1 MRGKKSP
8 MIMGL
13 IGAML
18 LSTNAFAAVPSD
30 FSDFPTDWSAPAMT
44 HAVQN
49 GLLNGSDGKILP
61 KGLLTRAQMATMVN
75 RAFASSA
82 KASLTSFTDM
92 VPGAWHYNEM
102 AKAVQMGVFQG
113 ADGKLSPDD
122 PITREQAFAVLARAF
137 GLADGRA
144 AALNKFSDGAQI
156 SSWAKGAVAALV
168 EQGYVTGAD
177 GALNPQ
183 SNITRAEFAQVM
195 DALVAAYGDQGLK
208 DQTVDGNLI
217 LRANGTLENVT
228 VKGDLILADG
238 VSAAS
243 LKNVTVTGRLVV
255 RGGTDG
261 VKLIKS
267 TAKGGIRLANPNG
280 TPKVT
285 VDGKAYIPTG
295 LPGSSNSGGG
305 SPSGGSSGGS
315 SSSSGGGSSSGGNSS
330 TTQGT
335 IVKADK
341 TKVIATDA
349 GTWLPLVFE
358 TGYNKG
364 NTTVT
369 VDGKDVTTYVTN
381 VTTEGTIAKLP
392 LVGQPGTVTLTSGGK
407 TQTITIGTAPTSGS
421 AVYTGAD
428 YLPDY
433 YLGHTSLALW
443 DYYLTNYDDEGNARV
458 LPKQTTFSTT
468 PAKNEHPS
476 YSPVTKLNENN
487 TSGNVVI
494 MFNYKNSAAKD
505 GDEEWFDNIAD
516 TGALELVQYDQYK
529 TVLNNHLTYTKDTTD
544 HNGKVGTLT
553 IPFNQD
559 NFRNNGRYYVRVAST
574 TADGKKSYALVPI
587 HVVNHDAPEFAV
599 KETPESGRNLH
610 FSVKNMVYG
619 IVDPIEEVTL
629 TKPDKTTVTL
639 NKIDDY
645 FLFSQDLFVLY
656 NDTSAENGTNHLDQK
671 GTYVLTI
678 KANGF
683 QDATCKFYV
692 ADGKEVETP
701 VTKAM
706 RSYGIDVLSGSST
719 SIGGSD
725 SSSSGGG
732 YAVSADLLFDSDLLA
747 NALVLEKVGAETSA
761 ASTVLDYWKT
771 SVIADSVF
779 NTGDT
784 KYYTFSNYISAV
796 NTAQAEGTMWIPFT
810 SYHTDAQATASQ
822 PRATKAVLEDGLLG
836 DLQDSS
842 SSGKLDYV
850 KATVSSNQ
858 ENSDVMLT
866 FTGEKAEDYLNK
878 ITSQGLIYLNGDWRE
893 LDANYYTIKNNTIT
907 FQARCFKVG
916 SNTIQLKAAGY
927 KVQDVE
933 VNYAKVNETDLSL
946 TATVDEET
954 AGKVH
959 IVVNNS
965 NGDFLKNLKS
975 ITLTKGDEVDVVLA
989 KGVEGSNAV
998 YYVVAKDYKSVDL
1011 YNVTTPGQ
1019 YTVNIKA
1026 NYYEEA
1032 GLSAEFTVAGTVEL
1046 KPVPN
1051 AKPTGSISDNV
1062 YTLDFGN
1069 LGYNSWKSD
1078 ISVEVNGSSYK
1089 LNDFVYKLSMI
1100 NPDEFAWYDPSYNSS
1115 ILNLGK
1121 SAFKNSGKN
1130 TVVISASGY
1139 ETLTLIVNGSDGS
1152 VVVNGGTT
1160 DPVTPPETETKDAP
1174 TAAGVEKLDTDTYRV
1189 TFEGMDGTALKAYL
1203 GNISSVKVGDNR
1215 YSKASFWWNVNL
1227 SYKPDVVDSSSSISD
1242 YDCLKL
1248 TTDGF
1253 STEGNTVVTIKV
1265 DGYADLIFTVSKEG
1279 KLVTD
1284 SNPGENPG
1292 GGNTGENPGGG
1303 EIAAPTVA
1311 PTIEYTQAT
1320 SGNYNS
1326 YYKLTFQGDDSAWIN
1341 TITAVS
1347 VDGTSYTKKDSAGEL
1362 SFSQNYYLDAENSIV
1377 GITLSSG
1384 TREVVFSVNEK
1395 TSLTLEISAPF
1406 LGTPSVT
1413 IKSTETP
1420 GSGENGG
1427 STGGNETPNPGAGE
1441 NAVPT
1446 EVSIEKLTDTK
1457 SYRDYY
1463 ALTFGSAYK
1472 EWVSSI
1478 TAIKVGETA
1487 YTKVD
1492 STDELN
1498 VQTYYL
1504 GDDGTMGIYLTGG
1517 FSDTTYQLTCITEE
1531 NTTITI
1537 VVVIPSLFSDTTLS
1551 ATIQ

>member
-92 VPGAWHYNEM
+92 VPGVWHYDEM
-102 AKAVQMGVFQG
+102 AKSVRMGAFQG
-113 ADGKLSPDD
+113 ADGKLSPND

-137 GLADGRA
+137 GLADGKA
-144 AALNKFSDGAQI
+144 SSLDKFSDGAQV
-156 SSWAKGAVAALV
+156 SSWARGAVAALV

-183 SNITRAEFAQVM
+183 SYITRAEFAQVM
-195 DALVAAYGDQGLK
+195 DALVAAYADQDLK
-208 DQTVDGNLI
+208 DQTVEGNLI
-217 LRANGTLENVT
+217 LRTNSTLENVT

-261 VKLIKS
+261 VKLTKS
-267 TAKGGIRLANPNG
+267 TAKGGIQLANPNG

-285 VDGKAYIPTG
+285 VDGKAYAPNGTTNG
-295 LPGSSNSGGG
+295 GASNSGGG
-305 SPSGGSSGGS
+305 SSSGGSSGGG

-330 TTQGT
+330 TQGT
-335 IVKADK
+335 IVKAGK
-341 TKVIATDA
+341 TEVIATDA

-358 TGYNKG
+358 TGYTKD

-369 VDGKDVTTYVTN
+369 VDGQDVTAYVTN

-392 LVGQPGTVTLTSGGK
+392 LVAQPGTVTLTSNGK

-476 YSPVTKLNENN
+476 YSPVTVLDEGN

-494 MFNYKNSAAKD
+494 MFNYENSAAKD
-505 GDEEWFDNIAD
+505 GDKAWFDKIASE
-516 TGALELVQYDQYK
+516 GALELVQYDQYK
-529 TVLNNHLTYTKDTTD
+529 TVLNDHLTYTKGTTD

-553 IPFNQD
+553 IPFNQS
-559 NFRNNGRYYVRVAST
+559 NFTNNGRYYVRVAST
-574 TADGKKSYALVPI
+574 TTDGKKSYALVPI

-619 IVDPIEEVTL
+619 ITDPIEEVTL

-656 NDTSAENGTNHLDQK
+656 NDTTAENGTNHLDQK

-719 SIGGSD
+719 SIGGGD
-725 SSSSGGG
+725 SSSSGSG

-761 ASTVLDYWKT
+761 ASTVLDYWKIN
-771 SVIADSVF
+771 SVHDAVF

-784 KYYTFSNYISAV
+784 KYYPIGAYISAV
-796 NTAQAEGTMWIPFT
+796 NTAQTEGTKWLPFA
-810 SYHTDAQATASQ
+810 SYRGTAEATANQ
-822 PRATKAVLEDGLLG
+822 PHATKAVLEDGLLG

-842 SSGKLDYV
+842 TSGKLDFV
-850 KATVSSNQ
+850 EAVVSNNQ
-858 ENSDVMLT
+858 QGKDVVLT
-866 FTGEKAEDYLNK
+866 FSGNDATDYLTK
-878 ITSQGLIYLNGDWRE
+878 IKEDGLVYLNGDWRE
-893 LDANYYTIKNNTIT
+893 LGTDKYNVDLTDKTIT
-907 FQARCFKVG
+907 FNANCFTIGK
-916 SNTIQLKAAGY
+916 NTIRLKAAGY

-933 VNYAKVNETDLSL
+933 VNYTKVNETDLSL
-946 TATVDEET
+946 KATVDTET

-959 IVVNNS
+959 IVINGS
-965 NGDFLKNLKS
+965 NGDFLKNLNA
-975 ITLTKGDEVDVVLA
+975 ITLGDRNVWP
-989 KGVEGSNAV
+989 KGVSSANDV
-998 YYVVAKDYKSVDL
+998 YYVVAEDYKSVDL
-1011 YNVTTPGQ
+1011 YNVTAPGQ

-1026 NYYEEA
+1026 DYYNEA
-1032 GLSAEFTVAGTVEL
+1032 GLSAEFTVTGEVEL
-1046 KPVPN
+1046 TPVPDMTIVTSKTDGVYRVEFHEKTN
-1051 AKPTGSISDNV
+1051 AATASEIG
-1062 YTLDFGN
+1062 
-1069 LGYNSWKSD
+1069 SWKLAVKK
-1078 ISVEVNGSSYK
+1078 ITVNGVEYSECG
-1089 LNDFVYKLSMI
+1089 F
-1100 NPDEFAWYDPSYNSS
+1100 PSAPKASTAEYSWTYS
-1115 ILNLGK
+1115 QGSEKVLLLGG
-1121 SAFKNSGKN
+1121 SAFK
-1130 TVVISASGY
+1130 
-1139 ETLTLIVNGSDGS
+1139 D
-1152 VVVNGGTT
+1152 
-1160 DPVTPPETETKDAP
+1160 
-1174 TAAGVEKLDTDTYRV
+1174 
-1189 TFEGMDGTALKAYL
+1189 
-1203 GNISSVKVGDNR
+1203 GDNKIIIQATG
-1215 YSKASFWWNVNL
+1215 YQDL
-1227 SYKPDVVDSSSSISD
+1227 QYTIGDSS
-1242 YDCLKL
+1242 
-1248 TTDGF
+1248 
-1253 STEGNTVVTIKV
+1253 
-1265 DGYADLIFTVSKEG
+1265 
-1279 KLVTD
+1279 
-1284 SNPGENPG
+1284 ENPG
-1292 GGNTGENPGGG
+1292 DEDSTKLNP
-1303 EIAAPTVA
+1303 PTVA
-1311 PTIEYTQAT
+1311 GITFEKAQWAFDDDVYVMSFTNTGSVKIGDYLGEVGKKTGKITINGTECSFYSGYTFGSDDGGT
-1320 SGNYNS
+1320 SGNS
-1326 YYKLTFQGDDSAWIN
+1326 
-1341 TITAVS
+1341 
-1347 VDGTSYTKKDSAGEL
+1347 
-1362 SFSQNYYLDAENSIV
+1362 
-1377 GITLSSG
+1377 
-1384 TREVVFSVNEK
+1384 
-1395 TSLTLEISAPF
+1395 
-1406 LGTPSVT
+1406 T
-1413 IKSTETP
+1413 IKFK
-1420 GSGENGG
+1420 SGQ
-1427 STGGNETPNPGAGE
+1427 
-1441 NAVPT
+1441 
-1446 EVSIEKLTDTK
+1446 
-1457 SYRDYY
+1457 
-1463 ALTFGSAYK
+1463 F
-1472 EWVSSI
+1472 SSDG
-1478 TAIKVGETA
+1478 K
-1487 YTKVD
+1487 YTIVI
-1492 STDELN
+1492 STDSYKDLRVVAMKN
-1498 VQTYYL
+1498 SNTFVIN
-1504 GDDGTMGIYLTGG
+1504 D
-1517 FSDTTYQLTCITEE
+1517 SEE
-1531 NTTITI
+1531 
-1537 VVVIPSLFSDTTLS
+1537 
-1551 ATIQ
+1551 

>member
-92 VPGAWHYNEM
+92 VPGVWHYDEM
-102 AKAVQMGVFQG
+102 AKSVQMGAFQG
-113 ADGKLSPDD
+113 ADGKLSPND

-137 GLADGRA
+137 GLADGKA
-144 AALNKFSDGAQI
+144 SSLDKFSDGAQV
-156 SSWAKGAVAALV
+156 SSWARGAVAALV
-168 EQGYVTGAD
+168 EQGYVSGAD

-183 SNITRAEFAQVM
+183 SYITRAEFAQVM
-195 DALVAAYGDQGLK
+195 DALVAAYGDQDLK
-208 DQTVDGNLI
+208 DQTVEGNLI
-217 LRANGTLENVT
+217 LRTNSTLENVT

-261 VKLIKS
+261 VKLTKS
-267 TAKGGIRLANPNG
+267 TAKGGIQLANPNG

-285 VDGKAYIPTG
+285 VDGKAYNPNGTTNG
-295 LPGSSNSGGG
+295 GASNSGGG
-305 SPSGGSSGGS
+305 SSSGGSSGGG

-358 TGYNKG
+358 TGYTKD

-369 VDGKDVTTYVTN
+369 ADGQNVTAYVTN

-392 LVGQPGTVTLTSGGK
+392 LVAQPGTVTLTSNGK

-476 YSPVTKLNENN
+476 YSPVTKLNEDN

-505 GDEEWFDNIAD
+505 GDEAWFDNIAEK
-516 TGALELVQYDQYK
+516 GALELVQYDQYK
-529 TVLNNHLTYTKDTTD
+529 TILNDHLTYTKGTTD
-544 HNGKVGTLT
+544 HNGTVGTLI

-574 TADGKKSYALVPI
+574 TTDGKKSYALVPI

-619 IVDPIEEVTL
+619 ITDPIEEVTL

-656 NDTSAENGTNHLDQK
+656 NDTTAENGTNHLNQK

-761 ASTVLDYWKT
+761 ASTVLDYWKIN
-771 SVIADSVF
+771 SVHDAVF

-784 KYYTFSNYISAV
+784 KYYPIGAYISAV
-796 NTAQAEGTMWIPFT
+796 NTAQTEGTKWLPFA
-810 SYHTDAQATASQ
+810 SYRGTAEATANQ
-822 PRATKAVLEDGLLG
+822 PHATKAVLEDGLLG

-842 SSGKLDYV
+842 TSGKLDFV
-850 KATVSSNQ
+850 EAVVSNNQ
-858 ENSDVMLT
+858 QGKDVVLT
-866 FTGEKAEDYLNK
+866 FSSDDATDYLSK
-878 ITSQGLIYLNGDWRE
+878 INEDGLVYLNGDWRE
-893 LDANYYTIKNNTIT
+893 LGTDKYNVNLTDKTIT
-907 FQARCFKVG
+907 FDANCFTIGK
-916 SNTIQLKAAGY
+916 NTIRLKSAGY
-927 KVQDVE
+927 KVQDVTFE
-933 VNYAKVNETDLSL
+933 YSKVNETVTGL
-946 TATVDEET
+946 TVTQKNDV
-954 AGKVH
+954 VH
-959 IVVNNS
+959 ISVNGS
-965 NGDFLKNLKS
+965 DGDFLKNLKS
-975 ITLTKGDEVDVVLA
+975 ITLTKDGKDDPVLA
-989 KGVEGSNAV
+989 KGVEGSDAV
-998 YYVVAKDYKSVDL
+998 YYVLAVDYKSVDL
-1011 YNVTTPGQ
+1011 YNVTAPGQ

-1026 NYYEEA
+1026 DYYNEA
-1032 GLSAEFTVAGTVEL
+1032 GLSAEFTVAGTVAL

-1089 LNDFVYKLSMI
+1089 LNDFVYQLSMI
-1100 NPDEFAWYDPSYNSS
+1100 KSDEFAWYDPSYNSS

-1121 SAFKNSGKN
+1121 SAFKNSGEN

-1139 ETLTLIVNGSDGS
+1139 ETLTLKIDGS
-1152 VVVNGGTT
+1152 TGSVITDGSTT
-1160 DPVTPPETETKDAP
+1160 DPVVPPETETKDAP
-1174 TAAGVEKLDTDTYRV
+1174 TATAIESKGGTNMFDTAYYSV
-1189 TFEGMDGTALKAYL
+1189 TLQAVEGMTLDEYFDLASQYTVTVNGKSYTRNVT
-1203 GNISSVKVGDNR
+1203 GISMNSSYQFTVFKKVLD
-1215 YSKASFWWNVNL
+1215 
-1227 SYKPDVVDSSSSISD
+1227 
-1242 YDCLKL
+1242 L
-1248 TTDGF
+1248 TKDGF
-1253 STEGNTVVTIKV
+1253 STSGNTTVTVAVPGYETLTFVVDK
-1265 DGYADLIFTVSKEG
+1265 DGN
-1279 KLVTD
+1279 LVTGSGGSGGTTD
-1284 SNPGENPG
+1284 PG
-1292 GGNTGENPGGG
+1292 TGDVVVPTQVS
-1303 EIAAPTVA
+1303 IAKAKN
-1311 PTIEYTQAT
+1311 
-1320 SGNYNS
+1320 SSYND
-1326 YYKLTFQGDDSAWIN
+1326 YYKLSFDVGEWLENVTAIDVATDSAH
-1341 TITAVS
+1341 TTY
-1347 VDGTSYTKKDSAGEL
+1347 G
-1362 SFSQNYYLDAENSIV
+1362 
-1377 GITLSSG
+1377 
-1384 TREVVFSVNEK
+1384 
-1395 TSLTLEISAPF
+1395 
-1406 LGTPSVT
+1406 
-1413 IKSTETP
+1413 
-1420 GSGENGG
+1420 
-1427 STGGNETPNPGAGE
+1427 
-1441 NAVPT
+1441 
-1446 EVSIEKLTDTK
+1446 
-1457 SYRDYY
+1457 
-1463 ALTFGSAYK
+1463 
-1472 EWVSSI
+1472 
-1478 TAIKVGETA
+1478 
-1487 YTKVD
+1487 KVD
-1492 STDELN
+1492 SPDKLSTKTWCKTVEDKSIAIIFPSELWATTYTITCMTDESNEL
-1498 VQTYYL
+1498 L
-1504 GDDGTMGIYLTGG
+1504 KLTVTIPG
-1517 FSDTTYQLTCITEE
+1517 FSGDPSAEIT
-1531 NTTITI
+1531 N
-1537 VVVIPSLFSDTTLS
+1537 
-1551 ATIQ
+1551 

>member
-1 MRGKKSP
+1 MRGKKNP

-92 VPGAWHYNEM
+92 VPGVWHYDEM
-102 AKAVQMGVFQG
+102 AKSVQMGAFQG
-113 ADGKLSPDD
+113 ADGKLNPND

-137 GLADGRA
+137 GLADGKA
-144 AALNKFSDGAQI
+144 SSLEKFSDGAQV
-156 SSWAKGAVAALV
+156 SSWARGAVAALV

-183 SNITRAEFAQVM
+183 SYITRAEFAQVM
-195 DALVAAYGDQGLK
+195 DALVAAYADQDLK
-208 DQTVDGNLI
+208 DQTVKGNLI
-217 LRANGTLENVT
+217 LRTNSTLENVT

-261 VKLIKS
+261 VKLTKS
-267 TAKGGIRLANPNG
+267 TAKGGIQLANPNG
-280 TPKVT
+280 TPKLT
-285 VDGKAYIPTG
+285 IDGKAYDPNVTTNG
-295 LPGSSNSGGG
+295 GNTSGGSG
-305 SPSGGSSGGS
+305 GGSSGGN
-315 SSSSGGGSSSGGNSS
+315 SSSGGSS

-335 IVKADK
+335 IVKANK
-341 TKVIATDA
+341 TEVIATDA

-358 TGYNKG
+358 NGYTKD

-369 VDGKDVTTYVTN
+369 VDGKNVTAYVTN

-392 LVGQPGTVTLTSGGK
+392 LVAEPGTVTLTSGGK

-476 YSPVTKLNENN
+476 YSPVTKLNEDN

-505 GDEEWFDNIAD
+505 GDEEWFNNIAD

-529 TVLNNHLTYTKDTTD
+529 KVLNNHLTYTKGTTD
-544 HNGKVGTLT
+544 HNGTVGTLT
-553 IPFNQD
+553 IPFNQS
-559 NFRNNGRYYVRVAST
+559 NFTNNGRYYVRVAST
-574 TADGKKSYALVPI
+574 TTDGKKSYALVPI
-587 HVVNHDAPEFAV
+587 HVVNHDAPVFAV

-619 IVDPIEEVTL
+619 ITDPIEEVTL
-629 TKPDKTTVTL
+629 TKPDKKTVTL

-656 NDTSAENGTNHLDQK
+656 NDTTAENGTNHLDQK

-706 RSYGIDVLSGSST
+706 RSYGIDVISGAST
-719 SIGGSD
+719 NIGGSD

-747 NALVLEKVGAETSA
+747 NALVLEKVGEETSA

-784 KYYTFSNYISAV
+784 KYYTFRNYISAV

-810 SYHTDAQATASQ
+810 SYRADAQATASQ

-842 SSGKLDYV
+842 TSGKLDFV
-850 KATVSSNQ
+850 EAVVSNNQ
-858 ENSDVMLT
+858 QGKNVVLT
-866 FTGEKAEDYLNK
+866 FSGNDATAYLTKIKED
-878 ITSQGLIYLNGDWRE
+878 GLVYLNGDWRE
-893 LDANYYTIKNNTIT
+893 LGTDKYNVDLTDKTIT
-907 FQARCFKVG
+907 FDANCFTMGK
-916 SNTIQLKAAGY
+916 NTIRLKSAGY

-933 VNYAKVNETDLSL
+933 VNYTKVNETDLSL
-946 TATVDEET
+946 KATVDTET

-959 IVVNNS
+959 IVINGS
-965 NGDFLKNLKS
+965 NGDFLKNLNA
-975 ITLTKGDEVDVVLA
+975 ITLGDRNVWP
-989 KGVEGSNAV
+989 KGVSSADDV
-998 YYVVAKDYKSVDL
+998 YYVVAEDYKSVDL

-1026 NYYEEA
+1026 DYYDKA
-1032 GLSAEFTVAGTVEL
+1032 GLSAEFTVTGEVEL
-1046 KPVPN
+1046 TPVPDMTIVTSKTDGVYRVEFHEKTN
-1051 AKPTGSISDNV
+1051 AATASEIG
-1062 YTLDFGN
+1062 
-1069 LGYNSWKSD
+1069 SWKLAVKK
-1078 ISVEVNGSSYK
+1078 ITVNGVEYSECG
-1089 LNDFVYKLSMI
+1089 FLS
-1100 NPDEFAWYDPSYNSS
+1100 DPKASTAEYSWTYGQGS
-1115 ILNLGK
+1115 EKVLLLGG
-1121 SAFKNSGKN
+1121 SAFK
-1130 TVVISASGY
+1130 
-1139 ETLTLIVNGSDGS
+1139 D
-1152 VVVNGGTT
+1152 
-1160 DPVTPPETETKDAP
+1160 
-1174 TAAGVEKLDTDTYRV
+1174 
-1189 TFEGMDGTALKAYL
+1189 
-1203 GNISSVKVGDNR
+1203 GDNKIIIQATG
-1215 YSKASFWWNVNL
+1215 YQDL
-1227 SYKPDVVDSSSSISD
+1227 QYTIGDSS
-1242 YDCLKL
+1242 
-1248 TTDGF
+1248 
-1253 STEGNTVVTIKV
+1253 
-1265 DGYADLIFTVSKEG
+1265 
-1279 KLVTD
+1279 
-1284 SNPGENPG
+1284 ENPG
-1292 GGNTGENPGGG
+1292 DEDSTKLNP
-1303 EIAAPTVA
+1303 PTVA
-1311 PTIEYTQAT
+1311 
-1320 SGNYNS
+1320 
-1326 YYKLTFQGDDSAWIN
+1326 
-1341 TITAVS
+1341 
-1347 VDGTSYTKKDSAGEL
+1347 
-1362 SFSQNYYLDAENSIV
+1362 
-1377 GITLSSG
+1377 GITFEKAQWAFDDDVYVMSFTNTGSVKIGDYLGEVGKKTGKITINGTECNFYSG
-1384 TREVVFSVNEK
+1384 
-1395 TSLTLEISAPF
+1395 
-1406 LGTPSVT
+1406 
-1413 IKSTETP
+1413 
-1420 GSGENGG
+1420 
-1427 STGGNETPNPGAGE
+1427 
-1441 NAVPT
+1441 
-1446 EVSIEKLTDTK
+1446 
-1457 SYRDYY
+1457 Y
-1463 ALTFGSAYK
+1463 TFGSDDGGASGNSTIK
-1472 EWVSSI
+1472 FKSGQFSSDG
-1478 TAIKVGETA
+1478 K
-1487 YTKVD
+1487 YTIVI
-1492 STDELN
+1492 STDGYKDLRVVAMKN
-1498 VQTYYL
+1498 SNTFVIN
-1504 GDDGTMGIYLTGG
+1504 D
-1517 FSDTTYQLTCITEE
+1517 SEE
-1531 NTTITI
+1531 
-1537 VVVIPSLFSDTTLS
+1537 
-1551 ATIQ
+1551 

>member
-92 VPGAWHYNEM
+92 VPGVWHYDEM
-102 AKAVQMGVFQG
+102 AKSVQMGAFQG
-113 ADGKLSPDD
+113 ANGKLSPND

-137 GLADGRA
+137 GLADGKA
-144 AALNKFSDGAQI
+144 SSLDKFSDGVQV
-156 SSWAKGAVAALV
+156 SSWARGAVAALV
-168 EQGYVTGAD
+168 EQGYVSGAD

-183 SNITRAEFAQVM
+183 SYITRAEFAQVM
-195 DALVAAYGDQGLK
+195 DALVAAYADQDLK
-208 DQTVDGNLI
+208 DQTVEGNLI
-217 LRANGTLENVT
+217 LRSNSTLENVT

-280 TPKVT
+280 TPKLT
-285 VDGKAYIPTG
+285 VDGKAYNPNGTTNG
-295 LPGSSNSGGG
+295 GASNSGGG
-305 SPSGGSSGGS
+305 SSSGG
-315 SSSSGGGSSSGGNSS
+315 SSGGGSSSGGSSSSGGNSS
-330 TTQGT
+330 TQGT
-335 IVKADK
+335 IVKAGK
-341 TKVIATDA
+341 TEVIATDA

-358 TGYNKG
+358 TGYTKD

-369 VDGKDVTTYVTN
+369 VDGQNVTAYVTN

-392 LVGQPGTVTLTSGGK
+392 LVAQPGTVTLTSNGK

-476 YSPVTKLNENN
+476 YSPVTVLDEGN

-494 MFNYKNSAAKD
+494 MFNYENSAAKD
-505 GDEEWFDNIAD
+505 GDKAWFDKIASE
-516 TGALELVQYDQYK
+516 GALELVQYDQYK
-529 TVLNNHLTYTKDTTD
+529 TVLNDHLTYTKGTTD

-553 IPFNQD
+553 IPFNQS
-559 NFRNNGRYYVRVAST
+559 NFTNNGRYYVRVAST
-574 TADGKKSYALVPI
+574 TTDGKKSYALVPI

-619 IVDPIEEVTL
+619 ITDPIEEVTL

-656 NDTSAENGTNHLDQK
+656 NDTTAENGTNHLDQK

-719 SIGGSD
+719 SIGGGD
-725 SSSSGGG
+725 SSSSGSG

-761 ASTVLDYWKT
+761 ASTVLDYWKIN
-771 SVIADSVF
+771 SVHDAVF

-784 KYYTFSNYISAV
+784 KYYPIGAYISAV
-796 NTAQAEGTMWIPFT
+796 NTAQTEGTKWLPFA
-810 SYHTDAQATASQ
+810 SYRGTAEATANQ
-822 PRATKAVLEDGLLG
+822 PHATKAVLEDGLLG

-842 SSGKLDYV
+842 TSGKLDFV
-850 KATVSSNQ
+850 EAVVSNNQ
-858 ENSDVMLT
+858 QGKDVVLT
-866 FTGEKAEDYLNK
+866 FSGNDATDYLTK
-878 ITSQGLIYLNGDWRE
+878 IKEDGLVYLNGDWRE
-893 LDANYYTIKNNTIT
+893 LGTDKYNVDLTDKTIT
-907 FQARCFKVG
+907 FNANCFTIGK
-916 SNTIQLKAAGY
+916 NTIRLKAAGY

-933 VNYAKVNETDLSL
+933 VNYTKVNETDLSL
-946 TATVDEET
+946 KATVDTET

-959 IVVNNS
+959 IVINGS
-965 NGDFLKNLKS
+965 NGDFLKNLNA
-975 ITLTKGDEVDVVLA
+975 ITLGDRNVWP
-989 KGVEGSNAV
+989 KGVSSANDV
-998 YYVVAKDYKSVDL
+998 YYVVAEDYKSVDL
-1011 YNVTTPGQ
+1011 YNVTAPGQ

-1026 NYYEEA
+1026 DYYNEA
-1032 GLSAEFTVAGTVEL
+1032 GLSAEFTVTGEVEL
-1046 KPVPN
+1046 TPVPDMTIVTSKTDGVYRVEFHEKTN
-1051 AKPTGSISDNV
+1051 AATASEIG
-1062 YTLDFGN
+1062 
-1069 LGYNSWKSD
+1069 SWKLAVKK
-1078 ISVEVNGSSYK
+1078 ITVNGVEYSECG
-1089 LNDFVYKLSMI
+1089 F
-1100 NPDEFAWYDPSYNSS
+1100 PSAPKASTAEYSWTYS
-1115 ILNLGK
+1115 QGSEKVLLLGG
-1121 SAFKNSGKN
+1121 SAFK
-1130 TVVISASGY
+1130 
-1139 ETLTLIVNGSDGS
+1139 D
-1152 VVVNGGTT
+1152 
-1160 DPVTPPETETKDAP
+1160 
-1174 TAAGVEKLDTDTYRV
+1174 
-1189 TFEGMDGTALKAYL
+1189 
-1203 GNISSVKVGDNR
+1203 GDNKIIIQATG
-1215 YSKASFWWNVNL
+1215 YQDL
-1227 SYKPDVVDSSSSISD
+1227 QYTIGDSS
-1242 YDCLKL
+1242 
-1248 TTDGF
+1248 
-1253 STEGNTVVTIKV
+1253 
-1265 DGYADLIFTVSKEG
+1265 
-1279 KLVTD
+1279 
-1284 SNPGENPG
+1284 ENPG
-1292 GGNTGENPGGG
+1292 DEDSTKLNP
-1303 EIAAPTVA
+1303 PTVA
-1311 PTIEYTQAT
+1311 GITFEKAQWAFDDDVYVMSFTNTGSVKIGDYLGEVGKKTGKITINGTECSFYSGYTFGSDDGGT
-1320 SGNYNS
+1320 SGNS
-1326 YYKLTFQGDDSAWIN
+1326 
-1341 TITAVS
+1341 
-1347 VDGTSYTKKDSAGEL
+1347 
-1362 SFSQNYYLDAENSIV
+1362 
-1377 GITLSSG
+1377 
-1384 TREVVFSVNEK
+1384 
-1395 TSLTLEISAPF
+1395 
-1406 LGTPSVT
+1406 T
-1413 IKSTETP
+1413 IKFK
-1420 GSGENGG
+1420 SGQ
-1427 STGGNETPNPGAGE
+1427 
-1441 NAVPT
+1441 
-1446 EVSIEKLTDTK
+1446 
-1457 SYRDYY
+1457 
-1463 ALTFGSAYK
+1463 F
-1472 EWVSSI
+1472 SSDG
-1478 TAIKVGETA
+1478 K
-1487 YTKVD
+1487 YTIVI
-1492 STDELN
+1492 STDSYKDLRVVAMKN
-1498 VQTYYL
+1498 SNTFVIN
-1504 GDDGTMGIYLTGG
+1504 D
-1517 FSDTTYQLTCITEE
+1517 SEE
-1531 NTTITI
+1531 
-1537 VVVIPSLFSDTTLS
+1537 
-1551 ATIQ
+1551 

>member
-92 VPGAWHYNEM
+92 VPGVWHYDEM
-102 AKAVQMGVFQG
+102 AKSVRMGAFQG
-113 ADGKLSPDD
+113 ADGKLSPND

-137 GLADGRA
+137 GLADGKA
-144 AALNKFSDGAQI
+144 SSLDKFSDGAQV
-156 SSWAKGAVAALV
+156 SSWARGAVAALV

-183 SNITRAEFAQVM
+183 SYITRAEFAQVM
-195 DALVAAYGDQGLK
+195 DALVAAYGDQDLK
-208 DQTVDGNLI
+208 DQTVEGNLI
-217 LRANGTLENVT
+217 LRTNSTLENVT

-261 VKLIKS
+261 VSLTKS
-267 TAKGGIRLANPNG
+267 TPKKGIQLANPNG

-285 VDGKAYIPTG
+285 VDGKAYDPNGTTNG
-295 LPGSSNSGGG
+295 GASNSGGG
-305 SPSGGSSGGS
+305 SSSGGSSGGG

-341 TKVIATDA
+341 TEVITTDA

-358 TGYNKG
+358 TGYTKD

-369 VDGKDVTTYVTN
+369 VDGQNVTAYVTN

-392 LVGQPGTVTLTSGGK
+392 LVAQPGTVTLTSNGK

-476 YSPVTKLNENN
+476 YSPVTKLNEDN

-529 TVLNNHLTYTKDTTD
+529 TVLNNHLTYTKGTTN
-544 HNGKVGTLT
+544 HNGTVGTLT
-553 IPFNQD
+553 IPFNQS
-559 NFRNNGRYYVRVAST
+559 NFTNNGRYYVRVAST
-574 TADGKKSYALVPI
+574 TTDGKKSYALVPI
-587 HVVNHDAPEFAV
+587 HVVNHDAPVFAV

-619 IVDPIEEVTL
+619 ITDPIEEVTL

-639 NKIDDY
+639 NKIDNY

-656 NDTSAENGTNHLDQK
+656 NDTTAENGTNHLNQK

-747 NALVLEKVGAETSA
+747 NALVLKKVGAETSA

-796 NTAQAEGTMWIPFT
+796 NTAQTKGTMWIPFT
-810 SYHTDAQATASQ
+810 SYRTDAQATASQ

-842 SSGKLDYV
+842 TSGKLDFV
-850 KATVSSNQ
+850 EAVVSNNQ
-858 ENSDVMLT
+858 QGKNVVLT
-866 FTGEKAEDYLNK
+866 FSGDDATAYQSKIKED
-878 ITSQGLIYLNGDWRE
+878 GLVYLNGDWRE
-893 LDANYYTIKNNTIT
+893 LGTDKYNVNLTDKTIT
-907 FQARCFKVG
+907 FDANCFTMGK
-916 SNTIQLKAAGY
+916 NTIRLKSAGY
-927 KVQDVE
+927 KVQDVTFE
-933 VNYAKVNETDLSL
+933 YSKVNETVTGL
-946 TATVDEET
+946 TVTQKNDV
-954 AGKVH
+954 VH
-959 IVVNNS
+959 ISVNGS
-965 NGDFLKNLKS
+965 DGDFLKNLKS
-975 ITLTKGDEVDVVLA
+975 ITLTKDGKDDPVWA
-989 KGVEGSNAV
+989 KGVEGSDAV
-998 YYVVAKDYKSVDL
+998 YYVLAVDYKSVDL
-1011 YNVTTPGQ
+1011 YNVTAPGQ

-1026 NYYEEA
+1026 DYYDEA
-1032 GLSAEFTVAGTVEL
+1032 GLSAEFTVAGTVAL

-1089 LNDFVYKLSMI
+1089 LNNFVYQLSMI
-1100 NPDEFAWYDPSYNSS
+1100 KSDEFAWYDPSYNSS

-1121 SAFKNSGKN
+1121 SAFKNSGEN

-1139 ETLTLIVNGSDGS
+1139 KTLTLIVNGSDGS

-1160 DPVTPPETETKDAP
+1160 DPVTPPETETKYAP

-1215 YSKASFWWNVNL
+1215 YSKASFWWNVKL

-1265 DGYADLIFTVSKEG
+1265 DGYADLIFTVSKDG

-1292 GGNTGENPGGG
+1292 GGESGGNTGE
-1303 EIAAPTVA
+1303 IVKPTTN
-1311 PTIEYTQAT
+1311 PTIT
-1320 SGNYNS
+1320 SVDNPMGS
-1326 YYKLTFQGDDSAWIN
+1326 GYYAITFAENDKEWVQQVQGLRVGGTLYSKIDSASDMN
-1341 TITAVS
+1341 SNKFFLDTANGAICLYLNRYASYPCDV
-1347 VDGTSYTKKDSAGEL
+1347 VVTTADGAT
-1362 SFSQNYYLDAENSIV
+1362 
-1377 GITLSSG
+1377 
-1384 TREVVFSVNEK
+1384 
-1395 TSLTLEISAPF
+1395 LTLEVNIPYYP
-1406 LGTPSVT
+1406 GTPTAT
-1413 IKSTETP
+1413 IK
-1420 GSGENGG
+1420 
-1427 STGGNETPNPGAGE
+1427 
-1441 NAVPT
+1441 
-1446 EVSIEKLTDTK
+1446 
-1457 SYRDYY
+1457 
-1463 ALTFGSAYK
+1463 
-1472 EWVSSI
+1472 
-1478 TAIKVGETA
+1478 
-1487 YTKVD
+1487 
-1492 STDELN
+1492 
-1498 VQTYYL
+1498 
-1504 GDDGTMGIYLTGG
+1504 
-1517 FSDTTYQLTCITEE
+1517 
-1531 NTTITI
+1531 
-1537 VVVIPSLFSDTTLS
+1537 
-1551 ATIQ
+1551 

>member
-82 KASLTSFTDM
+82 KASLTGFTDM
-92 VPGAWHYNEM
+92 VPGVWHYDEM

-113 ADGKLSPDD
+113 ADGKLSPND

-137 GLADGRA
+137 GLADGSA
-144 AALNKFSDGAQI
+144 AALNKFSDGAQV
-156 SSWAKGAVAALV
+156 SSWARGAVAALV

-183 SNITRAEFAQVM
+183 SYITRAEFAQVM
-195 DALVAAYGDQGLK
+195 DALVAAYGDQDLK
-208 DQTVDGNLI
+208 DQTVEGNLI
-217 LRANGTLENVT
+217 LRTNSTLENVT

-261 VKLIKS
+261 VKLTKS
-267 TAKGGIRLANPNG
+267 TAKGGIQLANPNG
-280 TPKVT
+280 TPKLT
-285 VDGKAYIPTG
+285 IDGKAYLPTG
-295 LPGSSNSGGG
+295 LPGSGSNSGG
-305 SPSGGSSGGS
+305 SSSGGSSGGG

-358 TGYNKG
+358 TGYTKD

-369 VDGKDVTTYVTN
+369 VDGQNVTAYVTN

-392 LVGQPGTVTLTSGGK
+392 LVAQPGTVTLTSNGK

-443 DYYLTNYDDEGNARV
+443 DYYLTNYDDKGNARV

-476 YSPVTKLNENN
+476 YSPVTKLNEDN

-529 TVLNNHLTYTKDTTD
+529 TVLNNHLTYTKNTTD

-719 SIGGSD
+719 STGGGD

-810 SYHTDAQATASQ
+810 SYRTDAKATASQ

-842 SSGKLDYV
+842 ISGKLDFV
-850 KATVSSNQ
+850 KAVVSNNQ
-858 ENSDVMLT
+858 QGKKVVLT
-866 FTGEKAEDYLNK
+866 FSGDDATDYLTK
-878 ITSQGLIYLNGDWRE
+878 IKEDGLVYLNGDWRE
-893 LDANYYTIKNNTIT
+893 LGTDKYNANLTDKTIT
-907 FQARCFKVG
+907 FDANCFTMGK
-916 SNTIQLKAAGY
+916 NTIRLKAAGY

-933 VNYAKVNETDLSL
+933 VNYTKVNEIGLSL
-946 TATVDEET
+946 DATVDTET

-959 IVVNNS
+959 IVINGS
-965 NGDFLKNLKS
+965 NGDFLKNLNA
-975 ITLTKGDEVDVVLA
+975 ITLGDRNVWP
-989 KGVEGSNAV
+989 KGVSSADDV
-998 YYVVAKDYKSVDL
+998 YYVVAEDYKSVDL

-1026 NYYEEA
+1026 DYYDEA

-1078 ISVEVNGSSYK
+1078 ISVKVNGSSYK
-1089 LNDFVYKLSMI
+1089 LSNFVYQLSMI
-1100 NPDEFAWYDPSYNSS
+1100 KSDEFAWYDPSHNSS

-1121 SAFKNSGKN
+1121 SAFKNSGEN

-1139 ETLTLIVNGSDGS
+1139 KTLTLKIDGS
-1152 VVVNGGTT
+1152 TGSVITDGSTT
-1160 DPVTPPETETKDAP
+1160 DPVVPPETETKDAP
-1174 TAAGVEKLDTDTYRV
+1174 TATAIESKGGTGMFDTAYYSV
-1189 TFEGMDGTALKAYL
+1189 TLQAVEGMTLDEYFDLASQYTVTVNGKSYTRNVT
-1203 GNISSVKVGDNR
+1203 GISMNSSYQFTVFKKVLD
-1215 YSKASFWWNVNL
+1215 
-1227 SYKPDVVDSSSSISD
+1227 
-1242 YDCLKL
+1242 L
-1248 TTDGF
+1248 TKDGF
-1253 STEGNTVVTIKV
+1253 STSGNTTVTVAVPGYETLTFVVDK
-1265 DGYADLIFTVSKEG
+1265 DGN
-1279 KLVTD
+1279 LVTGG
-1284 SNPGENPG
+1284 NPGENPG
-1292 GGNTGENPGGG
+1292 GGNTGEGGG
-1303 EIAAPTVA
+1303 
-1311 PTIEYTQAT
+1311 
-1320 SGNYNS
+1320 
-1326 YYKLTFQGDDSAWIN
+1326 N
-1341 TITAVS
+1341 TGGA
-1347 VDGTSYTKKDSAGEL
+1347 
-1362 SFSQNYYLDAENSIV
+1362 
-1377 GITLSSG
+1377 
-1384 TREVVFSVNEK
+1384 
-1395 TSLTLEISAPF
+1395 
-1406 LGTPSVT
+1406 
-1413 IKSTETP
+1413 ETP
-1420 GSGENGG
+1420 TS
-1427 STGGNETPNPGAGE
+1427 SL
-1441 NAVPT
+1441 PT
-1446 EVSIEKLTDTK
+1446 SVSIEKVELQSYYKMTFADAEAWIQKITGLEAGKETLEAYKAESSVNNLQSRTYMVDTDENAVYIYTPGVTWGDTSAEYMISISADGFDNLTLKLTLTK
-1457 SYRDYY
+1457 SGFNE
-1463 ALTFGSAYK
+1463 TGSI
-1472 EWVSSI
+1472 EI
-1478 TAIKVGETA
+1478 T
-1487 YTKVD
+1487 
-1492 STDELN
+1492 N
-1498 VQTYYL
+1498 
-1504 GDDGTMGIYLTGG
+1504 
-1517 FSDTTYQLTCITEE
+1517 
-1531 NTTITI
+1531 N
-1537 VVVIPSLFSDTTLS
+1537 
-1551 ATIQ
+1551 

>member
-92 VPGAWHYNEM
+92 VPGVWHYDEM
-102 AKAVQMGVFQG
+102 AKSVQMGVFQG
-113 ADGKLSPDD
+113 ADGKLSPND

-137 GLADGRA
+137 GLADGKA
-144 AALNKFSDGAQI
+144 SSLDKFSDGAQV

-168 EQGYVTGAD
+168 EQGYVSGAD

-183 SNITRAEFAQVM
+183 SYITRAEFAQVM
-195 DALVAAYGDQGLK
+195 DALVAAYADQDLK
-208 DQTVDGNLI
+208 DQTVEGNLI
-217 LRANGTLENVT
+217 LRTNSTLENVT

-261 VKLIKS
+261 VKLTKS
-267 TAKGGIRLANPNG
+267 TAKGGIQLANPNG
-280 TPKVT
+280 TPKIT
-285 VDGKAYIPTG
+285 VDGKAYDPNGT
-295 LPGSSNSGGG
+295 NNGG
-305 SPSGGSSGGS
+305 STGGGGSSGGS
-315 SSSSGGGSSSGGNSS
+315 SSSGGNSS
-330 TTQGT
+330 TTQGA
-335 IVKADK
+335 IVDAEKAKK
-341 TKVIATDA
+341 TIATDA
-349 GTWLPLVFE
+349 GTWLPLVFQD
-358 TGYNKG
+358 GYTSEG
-364 NTTVT
+364 TTVT
-369 VDGKDVTTYVTN
+369 VDGQDVTKYVTN
-381 VTTEGTIAKLP
+381 VTTEGTVAKLP
-392 LVGQPGTVTLTSGGK
+392 LVAQPGTVTVTSNGK
-407 TQTITIGTAPTSGS
+407 TQTITIGTAPADGKS
-421 AVYTGAD
+421 AVYQEKTG

-443 DYYLTNYDDEGNARV
+443 DYYLTNYDDQGNARV

-476 YSPVTKLNENN
+476 YSPVTKLNEDN

-494 MFNYKNSAAKD
+494 MFNYTNSAAKD
-505 GDEEWFDNIAD
+505 GDKAWFDNIAEK
-516 TGALELVQYDQYK
+516 GALELVQYDQYK
-529 TVLNNHLTYTKDTTD
+529 TVLNNHLTYTKGTTN
-544 HNGKVGTLT
+544 HGGTVGTLT

-559 NFRNNGRYYVRVAST
+559 NFRTNGRYYVRVAST
-574 TADGKKSYALVPI
+574 TTDGKKSYALVPI
-587 HVVNHDAPEFAV
+587 HVVNHDAPVFAV

-619 IVDPIEEVTL
+619 ITDPIEEVTL

-639 NKIDDY
+639 NKIDHY

-656 NDTSAENGTNHLDQK
+656 NDTTNHLDQK
-671 GTYVLTI
+671 GTYVLTV

-683 QDATCKFYV
+683 RDAVCDFYV
-692 ADGKEVETP
+692 NDGETVETP

-706 RSYGIDVLSGSST
+706 RSYGIDVISGAST
-719 SIGGSD
+719 NIGGSD

-796 NTAQAEGTMWIPFT
+796 TTARAEGTMWLSFA
-810 SYHTDAQATASQ
+810 SYRTDAQATASQ

-836 DLQDSS
+836 DIQDSS
-842 SSGKLDYV
+842 TSGKLD
-850 KATVSSNQ
+850 AITPTITGNAQGSN
-858 ENSDVMLT
+858 VVLT
-866 FTGEKAEDYLNK
+866 FTGDNAEAYLTK
-878 ITSQGLIYLNGDWRE
+878 IENDGLVYLNGDWRE
-893 LDANYYTIKNNTIT
+893 LGKDKYTVDLEHNTIT
-907 FQARCFKVG
+907 FQAKCFAVG
-916 SNTIQLKAAGY
+916 KNSIRLKSAGY
-927 KVQDVE
+927 KVQDVTFDYE
-933 VNYAKVNETDLSL
+933 KVNENVTGL
-946 TATVDEET
+946 TVTQENGVVKIA
-954 AGKVH
+954 
-959 IVVNNS
+959 IVGS
-965 NGDFLKNLKS
+965 TNGDFLKNLKS
-975 ITLTKGDEVDVVLA
+975 ITLTKDGKDDTVWT
-989 KGVEGSNAV
+989 KGVEGSDAV
-998 YYVVAKDYKSVDL
+998 YYVVADNYKSVDL
-1011 YNVTTPGQ
+1011 YNVKPGT
-1019 YTVNIKA
+1019 YTVSIKA
-1026 NYYEEA
+1026 NYYEDA
-1032 GLSAEFTVAGTVEL
+1032 LTTNFTVASSGDVAL

-1089 LNDFVYKLSMI
+1089 LNDFVYQLSMI
-1100 NPDEFAWYDPSYNSS
+1100 KSDEFAWYDPSYNSS

-1121 SAFKNSGKN
+1121 SAFKNSGEN

-1139 ETLTLIVNGSDGS
+1139 EKLTLIVNGSDGS

-1292 GGNTGENPGGG
+1292 GGESGGNTGE
-1303 EIAAPTVA
+1303 IVKPTTN
-1311 PTIEYTQAT
+1311 PTIT
-1320 SGNYNS
+1320 SVNNPMGSGYYAITFAEKDKEWVQQVQGLTVGGTLYSKIDSVNDMGSNKFFLDTTNGAICLYLNS
-1326 YYKLTFQGDDSAWIN
+1326 FASYPCDVVVT
-1341 TITAVS
+1341 TA
-1347 VDGTSYTKKDSAGEL
+1347 DGTT
-1362 SFSQNYYLDAENSIV
+1362 
-1377 GITLSSG
+1377 
-1384 TREVVFSVNEK
+1384 
-1395 TSLTLEISAPF
+1395 LTLEVNIPSYP
-1406 LGTPSVT
+1406 GTPTAT
-1413 IKSTETP
+1413 IK
-1420 GSGENGG
+1420 
-1427 STGGNETPNPGAGE
+1427 
-1441 NAVPT
+1441 
-1446 EVSIEKLTDTK
+1446 
-1457 SYRDYY
+1457 
-1463 ALTFGSAYK
+1463 
-1472 EWVSSI
+1472 
-1478 TAIKVGETA
+1478 
-1487 YTKVD
+1487 
-1492 STDELN
+1492 
-1498 VQTYYL
+1498 
-1504 GDDGTMGIYLTGG
+1504 
-1517 FSDTTYQLTCITEE
+1517 
-1531 NTTITI
+1531 
-1537 VVVIPSLFSDTTLS
+1537 
-1551 ATIQ
+1551 

>member
-92 VPGAWHYNEM
+92 VPGVWHYDEM
-102 AKAVQMGVFQG
+102 AKSVRMGVFQG
-113 ADGKLSPDD
+113 ADGKLSPND

-137 GLADGRA
+137 GLADGSA
-144 AALNKFSDGAQI
+144 AALNKFSDGAQV

-168 EQGYVTGAD
+168 EQGYVSGAD

-183 SNITRAEFAQVM
+183 SYITRAEFAQVM
-195 DALVAAYGDQGLK
+195 DALVAAYGDQDLK
-208 DQTVDGNLI
+208 DQTVEGNLI
-217 LRANGTLENVT
+217 LRSNNTLENVT

-261 VKLIKS
+261 VKLTKS

-285 VDGKAYIPTG
+285 VDGKAYAPNGTTNG
-295 LPGSSNSGGG
+295 GNTSGGSG
-305 SPSGGSSGGS
+305 GGSSGGS
-315 SSSSGGGSSSGGNSS
+315 SSSGNSS
-330 TTQGT
+330 STQGT
-335 IVKADK
+335 IVKANK
-341 TKVIATDA
+341 TKVITTDA

-358 TGYNKG
+358 TGYTKD

-369 VDGKDVTTYVTN
+369 VDGQDVTAYVTN

-392 LVGQPGTVTLTSGGK
+392 LVAQPGTVTLTSNGK

-421 AVYTGAD
+421 AVYTEKTG

-468 PAKNEHPS
+468 SAKNQHPS
-476 YSPVTKLNENN
+476 YSPVAVLNEGN
-487 TSGNVVI
+487 TSGKVEI
-494 MFNYKNSAAKD
+494 MFNYENSAAKD
-505 GDEEWFDNIAD
+505 GDKAWFDGIAEE
-516 TGALELVQYDQYK
+516 GALELVQYDQYK
-529 TVLNNHLTYTKDTTD
+529 TVLNNHLTYTKGRTNHGGT
-544 HNGKVGTLT
+544 VGTLI

-559 NFRNNGRYYVRVAST
+559 NFRTNGRYYARVAST
-574 TADGKKSYALVPI
+574 TTDGKKSYAMVPI

-619 IVDPIEEVTL
+619 ITDPIEEVTL

-656 NDTSAENGTNHLDQK
+656 NDTTAENGTNHLNQK

-706 RSYGIDVLSGSST
+706 RSYGIDVLSGSSS

-822 PRATKAVLEDGLLG
+822 PRTTKAVLEDGLLG

-842 SSGKLDYV
+842 TSGKLDFV
-850 KATVSSNQ
+850 EAEVSNNQ
-858 ENSDVMLT
+858 QGKNVVLT
-866 FTGEKAEDYLNK
+866 FIGDDATAYLSKINED
-878 ITSQGLIYLNGDWRE
+878 GLVYLNGDWRE
-893 LDANYYTIKNNTIT
+893 LGTDKYNVNLADKTIT
-907 FQARCFKVG
+907 FDANCFTMGK
-916 SNTIQLKAAGY
+916 NTIRLKSAGY

-933 VNYAKVNETDLSL
+933 INYTKVNETDLSL

-959 IVVNNS
+959 IVINGS

-975 ITLTKGDEVDVVLA
+975 ITLTKGDEVDVVWA
-989 KGVEGSNAV
+989 KDVEGSNAV
-998 YYVVAKDYKSVDL
+998 YYVVAADNKSVDL
-1011 YNVTTPGQ
+1011 YNVTEPGE
-1019 YTVNIKA
+1019 YTVKIEA
-1026 NYYEEA
+1026 NYYTA
-1032 GLSAEFTVAGTVEL
+1032 PLTATFTVEGEVTTL
-1046 KPVPN
+1046 NVPN
-1051 AKPTGSISDNV
+1051 MIVKQSETNGVYRVEFHDN
-1062 YTLDFGN
+1062 TNEGN
-1069 LGYNSWKSD
+1069 PATVIDINNWKSA
-1078 ISVEVNGSSYK
+1078 VTKVTVNNQEYTKDDGY
-1089 LNDFVYKLSMI
+1089 
-1100 NPDEFAWYDPSYNSS
+1100 SS
-1115 ILNLGK
+1115 IKAASTDYQWTYGAGSENVLLLGGN
-1121 SAFKNSGKN
+1121 AFVTGENKI
-1130 TVVISASGY
+1130 VISAKGY
-1139 ETLTLIVNGSDGS
+1139 NDFTYIITTKATEPEQGNVKVPETAPTYDYSTMNRRLTFASTDKVWLAKVNS
-1152 VVVNGGTT
+1152 VVVNEEAYTPTTDTYFYGQTYKIDTSAGTISFGQLKGFADNVIKLGTT
-1160 DPVTPPETETKDAP
+1160 DAGTLMLKVNTSSPGSVEIITGESGDQDSTKKTPPAANEVTKKSSLILGDS
-1174 TAAGVEKLDTDTYRV
+1174 
-1189 TFEGMDGTALKAYL
+1189 YL
-1203 GNISSVKVGDNR
+1203 L
-1215 YSKASFWWNVNL
+1215 SF
-1227 SYKPDVVDSSSSISD
+1227 D
-1242 YDCLKL
+1242 
-1248 TTDGF
+1248 
-1253 STEGNTVVTIKV
+1253 
-1265 DGYADLIFTVSKEG
+1265 
-1279 KLVTD
+1279 
-1284 SNPGENPG
+1284 
-1292 GGNTGENPGGG
+1292 
-1303 EIAAPTVA
+1303 
-1311 PTIEYTQAT
+1311 Q
-1320 SGNYNS
+1320 
-1326 YYKLTFQGDDSAWIN
+1326 
-1341 TITAVS
+1341 S
-1347 VDGTSYTKKDSAGEL
+1347 VDGNDRSAYVNAIKTISVNNTPVQFTLDSSEGDGMYGETQVKFATSVFA
-1362 SFSQNYYLDAENSIV
+1362 NDATYSIV
-1377 GITLSSG
+1377 IAADGY
-1384 TREVVFSVNEK
+1384 K
-1395 TSLTLEISAPF
+1395 DLTV
-1406 LGTPSVT
+1406 SVT
-1413 IKSTETP
+1413 KSGDTFTI
-1420 GSGENGG
+1420 N
-1427 STGGNETPNPGAGE
+1427 
-1441 NAVPT
+1441 NA
-1446 EVSIEKLTDTK
+1446 E
-1457 SYRDYY
+1457 
-1463 ALTFGSAYK
+1463 
-1472 EWVSSI
+1472 
-1478 TAIKVGETA
+1478 
-1487 YTKVD
+1487 
-1492 STDELN
+1492 
-1498 VQTYYL
+1498 
-1504 GDDGTMGIYLTGG
+1504 
-1517 FSDTTYQLTCITEE
+1517 
-1531 NTTITI
+1531 
-1537 VVVIPSLFSDTTLS
+1537 
-1551 ATIQ
+1551 

>member
-82 KASLTSFTDM
+82 KASLTGFTDM
-92 VPGAWHYNEM
+92 LPGVWHYDEM
-102 AKAVQMGVFQG
+102 AKSVQMGAFQG
-113 ADGKLSPDD
+113 ADGKLNPND

-137 GLADGRA
+137 GLADGKA
-144 AALNKFSDGAQI
+144 SSLDKFSDGAQV
-156 SSWAKGAVAALV
+156 SSWARGAVAALV

-183 SNITRAEFAQVM
+183 SYITRAEFAQVM
-195 DALVAAYGDQGLK
+195 DALVAAYADQDLK
-208 DQTVDGNLI
+208 DQTVEGNLI
-217 LRANGTLENVT
+217 LRTNSTLENVT

-261 VKLIKS
+261 VKLTKS

-280 TPKVT
+280 TPKLT
-285 VDGKAYIPTG
+285 IDGKAYAPNGTTNG
-295 LPGSSNSGGG
+295 GNTSGGSG
-305 SPSGGSSGGS
+305 GGSSGGNS
-315 SSSSGGGSSSGGNSS
+315 SSGGSSSGGNSS

-341 TKVIATDA
+341 TEVIATDA

-358 TGYNKG
+358 TGYTKD

-369 VDGKDVTTYVTN
+369 VDGQNVTAYVTN
-381 VTTEGTIAKLP
+381 VTTEGTVAKLP
-392 LVGQPGTVTLTSGGK
+392 LVAEPGTVTLTSNGK

-421 AVYTGAD
+421 AVYTEKTG

-443 DYYLTNYDDEGNARV
+443 DYYLTNYDDQGNARV

-476 YSPVTKLNENN
+476 YSRVTVLDEGN

-494 MFNYKNSAAKD
+494 MFNYENSAAKD
-505 GDEEWFDNIAD
+505 GDKAWFDNIAEK
-516 TGALELVQYDQYK
+516 GALELVQYDQYK
-529 TVLNNHLTYTKDTTD
+529 TLLNNHLTYTKDTTD

-553 IPFNQD
+553 IPFNQS
-559 NFRNNGRYYVRVAST
+559 NFTNNGRYYVRVAST
-574 TADGKKSYALVPI
+574 TTDGKKSYALVPI
-587 HVVNHDAPEFAV
+587 HVVNYDAPEFAV

-619 IVDPIEEVTL
+619 ITDPIEEVTL

-656 NDTSAENGTNHLDQK
+656 NDTTNHLDQK
-671 GTYVLTI
+671 GAYVLTI

-683 QDATCKFYV
+683 QDAVCDFYV
-692 ADGKEVETP
+692 NDGETVETP

-784 KYYTFSNYISAV
+784 KYYAFGNYISAV

-810 SYHTDAQATASQ
+810 SYRADADATASQ

-842 SSGKLDYV
+842 TSGKLDFV
-850 KATVSSNQ
+850 EAEVSNNQ
-858 ENSDVMLT
+858 QGKNVVLT
-866 FTGEKAEDYLNK
+866 FSGDDATAYLSKINED
-878 ITSQGLIYLNGDWRE
+878 GLVYLNGDWRE
-893 LDANYYTIKNNTIT
+893 LGTDKYNVDLTDKTIT
-907 FQARCFKVG
+907 FDANCFTIGK
-916 SNTIQLKAAGY
+916 NTIRLKSAGY
-927 KVQDVE
+927 KVQDVTFDYE
-933 VNYAKVNETDLSL
+933 KVNETGLSL
-946 TATVDEET
+946 DATVDKET

-959 IVVNNS
+959 IEITNS
-965 NGDFLKNLKS
+965 TGDFLKNLKS
-975 ITLTKGDEVDVVLA
+975 ITLTKGDEVDQVYHY
-989 KGVEGSNAV
+989 GYEGGKAV
-998 YYVVAKDYKSVDL
+998 YYVVAEDNKSVDL

-1026 NYYEEA
+1026 NYYDEA

-1078 ISVEVNGSSYK
+1078 ISVEVNRSSYK
-1089 LNDFVYKLSMI
+1089 LNNFVYQLSMI
-1100 NPDEFAWYDPSYNSS
+1100 KSDEFAWYDPSYNSS

-1121 SAFKNSGKN
+1121 SAFKNSGEN

-1139 ETLTLIVNGSDGS
+1139 ETLTLKIDGS
-1152 VVVNGGTT
+1152 TGSVITDGSTT
-1160 DPVTPPETETKDAP
+1160 DPVVPPETETKDAP
-1174 TAAGVEKLDTDTYRV
+1174 TAANVTKDNYFGTYYYRV
-1189 TFEGMDGTALKAYL
+1189 TFAGMDNNTLKAYL
-1203 GNISSVKVGDNR
+1203 PSIKSVIVGTSNYNYASSLLNETNAYKWSATDTGYGMDN
-1215 YSKASFWWNVNL
+1215 
-1227 SYKPDVVDSSSSISD
+1227 
-1242 YDCLKL
+1242 YDCLDL

-1253 STEGNTVVTIKV
+1253 STTENTVVTVKAEGYVDLTFTVNKNGQLVTGDNSNSGSDGEDSGKLTPPGFSSAEKVTPILGGNYTRISFAGDNIVNYLKLVEGGTVTVNGNTITYAGSFWNSTQKFKFGNDPTYGGEYIYLDITEDSFDASGNSTVVISV
-1265 DGYADLIFTVSKEG
+1265 DGYND
-1279 KLVTD
+1279 
-1284 SNPGENPG
+1284 
-1292 GGNTGENPGGG
+1292 
-1303 EIAAPTVA
+1303 
-1311 PTIEYTQAT
+1311 
-1320 SGNYNS
+1320 
-1326 YYKLTFQGDDSAWIN
+1326 LTF
-1341 TITAVS
+1341 TI
-1347 VDGTSYTKKDSAGEL
+1347 
-1362 SFSQNYYLDAENSIV
+1362 DAKGN
-1377 GITLSSG
+1377 
-1384 TREVVFSVNEK
+1384 
-1395 TSLTLEISAPF
+1395 P
-1406 LGTPSVT
+1406 VT
-1413 IKSTETP
+1413 E
-1420 GSGENGG
+1420 
-1427 STGGNETPNPGAGE
+1427 
-1441 NAVPT
+1441 
-1446 EVSIEKLTDTK
+1446 
-1457 SYRDYY
+1457 
-1463 ALTFGSAYK
+1463 
-1472 EWVSSI
+1472 
-1478 TAIKVGETA
+1478 
-1487 YTKVD
+1487 
-1492 STDELN
+1492 
-1498 VQTYYL
+1498 
-1504 GDDGTMGIYLTGG
+1504 
-1517 FSDTTYQLTCITEE
+1517 
-1531 NTTITI
+1531 
-1537 VVVIPSLFSDTTLS
+1537 
-1551 ATIQ
+1551 

>member
-1 MRGKKSP
+1 MRGKKNP

-92 VPGAWHYNEM
+92 VPGVWHYDEM
-102 AKAVQMGVFQG
+102 AKSVQMGAFQG
-113 ADGKLSPDD
+113 ADGKLSPND

-137 GLADGRA
+137 GLADGKA
-144 AALNKFSDGAQI
+144 SSLEKFSDGAQV

-183 SNITRAEFAQVM
+183 SYITRAEFAQVM
-195 DALVAAYGDQGLK
+195 DALVAAYADQDLK
-208 DQTVDGNLI
+208 DQTVEGNLI
-217 LRANGTLENVT
+217 LRTNSTLENVT

-261 VKLIKS
+261 VKLTKS
-267 TAKGGIRLANPNG
+267 TAKGGIQLANPNG
-280 TPKVT
+280 TPKIT
-285 VDGKAYIPTG
+285 VDGKAYNPNGTTNG
-295 LPGSSNSGGG
+295 GASNSGGG
-305 SPSGGSSGGS
+305 SSSGGSSGGGS
-315 SSSSGGGSSSGGNSS
+315 SSTGGGSSSGGNSS
-330 TTQGT
+330 TTQDT
-335 IVKADK
+335 IVKAGK
-341 TKVIATDA
+341 TEVIATDA

-358 TGYNKG
+358 TGYTKD

-369 VDGKDVTTYVTN
+369 VDGQDVTAYVTN

-392 LVGQPGTVTLTSGGK
+392 LVANPGTVTLTSNGK
-407 TQTITIGTAPTSGS
+407 TQTITFGTAPTSGS
-421 AVYTGAD
+421 AVYTEKTG

-476 YSPVTKLNENN
+476 YSPVTKLNEGN

-494 MFNYKNSAAKD
+494 MFNYENSAAKD
-505 GDEEWFDNIAD
+505 GDKAWFDNIASE
-516 TGALELVQYDQYK
+516 GALELVQYDQYK
-529 TVLNNHLTYTKDTTD
+529 TVLNNHLTYTKGTTN
-544 HNGKVGTLT
+544 HGGTVGTLT

-574 TADGKKSYALVPI
+574 TTDGKKSYALVPI

-656 NDTSAENGTNHLDQK
+656 NDATNHLNQK
-671 GTYVLTI
+671 GAYVLTI

-683 QDATCKFYV
+683 QDAVCDFYV
-692 ADGKEVETP
+692 NDGETVETP

-784 KYYTFSNYISAV
+784 KYYAFSNYISAV

-810 SYHTDAQATASQ
+810 SYRTDAQATASQ

-842 SSGKLDYV
+842 TSGKLDFV
-850 KATVSSNQ
+850 KAVVSNNQ
-858 ENSDVMLT
+858 QGKNVVLT
-866 FTGEKAEDYLNK
+866 FSGGDATAYLTKIKED
-878 ITSQGLIYLNGDWRE
+878 GLVYLNGDWRE
-893 LDANYYTIKNNTIT
+893 LDKSYYTIENNTIT

-927 KVQDVE
+927 QVQNVTFDYE
-933 VNYAKVNETDLSL
+933 KVNETITGLSV
-946 TATVDEET
+946 TQED
-954 AGKVH
+954 G
-959 IVVNNS
+959 VVKIAINGS
-965 NGDFLKNLKS
+965 TKGDFLKNLKS
-975 ITLTKGDEVDVVLA
+975 ITLTKGNEVDQVYH
-989 KGVEGSNAV
+989 KGYEGSDAV
-998 YYVVAKDYKSVDL
+998 YYVVAEDNKSVDL
-1011 YNVTTPGQ
+1011 YNVTDPGE
-1019 YTVNIKA
+1019 YIVKIEA
-1026 NYYEEA
+1026 NYYTA
-1032 GLSAEFTVAGTVEL
+1032 PLTATFTVEGEVTTL
-1046 KPVPN
+1046 NVPN
-1051 AKPTGSISDNV
+1051 MIVKQSETNGVYRVEFYDN
-1062 YTLDFGN
+1062 TNEENPATITDIN
-1069 LGYNSWKSD
+1069 NWKSA
-1078 ISVEVNGSSYK
+1078 VTKVTVNNQEYTKDDGY
-1089 LNDFVYKLSMI
+1089 
-1100 NPDEFAWYDPSYNSS
+1100 SS
-1115 ILNLGK
+1115 IKAASTDYQWTYGAGSEKVLLLGGN
-1121 SAFKNSGKN
+1121 AFVTGENKI
-1130 TVVISASGY
+1130 VISAKGY
-1139 ETLTLIVNGSDGS
+1139 NDFTYIITTKATEPEQGNVKVPETAPTYDYSTMNRRLTFASTDKAWLAKVNS
-1152 VVVNGGTT
+1152 VVVNEEAYTPTTETYFYGQTYKIDTSAGTISFGQLKGFADNVIKLGTT
-1160 DPVTPPETETKDAP
+1160 DAGTLTLKVNTSTGAVEIITGESGDNSGGNSGGNSGDQDTTKKTPPAANEVTKKSSLILGDS
-1174 TAAGVEKLDTDTYRV
+1174 
-1189 TFEGMDGTALKAYL
+1189 YL
-1203 GNISSVKVGDNR
+1203 L
-1215 YSKASFWWNVNL
+1215 SF
-1227 SYKPDVVDSSSSISD
+1227 D
-1242 YDCLKL
+1242 
-1248 TTDGF
+1248 
-1253 STEGNTVVTIKV
+1253 
-1265 DGYADLIFTVSKEG
+1265 
-1279 KLVTD
+1279 
-1284 SNPGENPG
+1284 
-1292 GGNTGENPGGG
+1292 
-1303 EIAAPTVA
+1303 
-1311 PTIEYTQAT
+1311 Q
-1320 SGNYNS
+1320 
-1326 YYKLTFQGDDSAWIN
+1326 
-1341 TITAVS
+1341 S
-1347 VDGTSYTKKDSAGEL
+1347 VDGNDRSAYVKAIKTISVNHTPVQFALDSSEGGGMYGETQVKFATSVFANDGTY
-1362 SFSQNYYLDAENSIV
+1362 SIV
-1377 GITLSSG
+1377 IAADGY
-1384 TREVVFSVNEK
+1384 K
-1395 TSLTLEISAPF
+1395 DLTV
-1406 LGTPSVT
+1406 SVT
-1413 IKSTETP
+1413 KSGDTFTI
-1420 GSGENGG
+1420 N
-1427 STGGNETPNPGAGE
+1427 
-1441 NAVPT
+1441 NA
-1446 EVSIEKLTDTK
+1446 E
-1457 SYRDYY
+1457 
-1463 ALTFGSAYK
+1463 
-1472 EWVSSI
+1472 
-1478 TAIKVGETA
+1478 
-1487 YTKVD
+1487 
-1492 STDELN
+1492 
-1498 VQTYYL
+1498 
-1504 GDDGTMGIYLTGG
+1504 
-1517 FSDTTYQLTCITEE
+1517 
-1531 NTTITI
+1531 
-1537 VVVIPSLFSDTTLS
+1537 
-1551 ATIQ
+1551 

>member
-82 KASLTSFTDM
+82 KASLTGFTDM
-92 VPGAWHYNEM
+92 IPGVWHYDEM
-102 AKAVQMGVFQG
+102 AKSVQMGVFQG
-113 ADGKLSPDD
+113 ANGKLSPND

-137 GLADGRA
+137 GLADGKA
-144 AALNKFSDGAQI
+144 SSLDKFSDGAQV

-168 EQGYVTGAD
+168 EQGYVSGAD

-183 SNITRAEFAQVM
+183 SYITRAEFAQVM
-195 DALVAAYGDQGLK
+195 DALVAAYGDQDLK
-208 DQTVDGNLI
+208 DQTVQGNLI
-217 LRANGTLENVT
+217 LRTNSTLENVT

-261 VKLIKS
+261 VKLTKS
-267 TAKGGIRLANPNG
+267 TAKGGIQLANPNG
-280 TPKVT
+280 TPKLT
-285 VDGKAYIPTG
+285 IDGKAYIPTG
-295 LPGSSNSGGG
+295 LPGSGSNSGG
-305 SPSGGSSGGS
+305 SSSGGSSGGS

-330 TTQGT
+330 VTQGT
-335 IVKADK
+335 IVNADK
-341 TKVIATDA
+341 AKTFTTDA
-349 GTWLPLVFE
+349 GTWLPLVFK
-358 TGYNKG
+358 TGYTKD

-392 LVGQPGTVTLTSGGK
+392 LVAKPGTVTLTSGGK
-407 TQTITIGTAPTSGS
+407 TQTITIGTAPISGS
-421 AVYTGAD
+421 AVYTGDD

-476 YSPVTKLNENN
+476 YSPVTVLDEAGN
-487 TSGNVVI
+487 GNVVI
-494 MFNYKNSAAKD
+494 MFNYTNSAAQT
-505 GDEEWFDNIAD
+505 GDKAWFDGIAEN
-516 TGALELVQYDQYK
+516 GALQLVQYDQYK
-529 TVLNNHLTYTKDTTD
+529 KVLNAHLTYNKGTTD
-544 HNGKVGTLT
+544 HNGTVGTLT
-553 IPFNQD
+553 ISFNQD
-559 NFRNNGRYYVRVAST
+559 NFRTNGRYYVRVAST
-574 TADGKKSYALVPI
+574 TTDGKKSYALVPI
-587 HVVNHDAPEFAV
+587 HVVNHDAPTFAV
-599 KETPESGRNLH
+599 NETPESGRNLH

-619 IVDPIEEVTL
+619 ITDPIEEVTL

-656 NDTSAENGTNHLDQK
+656 NDTTAENGTNHLDQK

-706 RSYGIDVLSGSST
+706 RSYGIDVISGAST
-719 SIGGSD
+719 NIGGSD

-761 ASTVLDYWKT
+761 ASTVLDYWKGHVV
-771 SVIADSVF
+771 SDAVF
-779 NTGDT
+779 DKGDT
-784 KYYTFSNYISAV
+784 KYYPIGTYISAV
-796 NTAQAEGTMWIPFT
+796 NTAQTKGTMWIPFT
-810 SYHTDAQATASQ
+810 SYRTDAQATASQ

-975 ITLTKGDEVDVVLA
+975 ITLTKGDEVDVVWA
-989 KGVEGSNAV
+989 KDVEGSDAV
-998 YYVVAKDYKSVDL
+998 YYVVADNYKSVDL
-1011 YNVTTPGQ
+1011 YNVKPGT
-1019 YTVNIKA
+1019 YTVSIEA
-1026 NYYEEA
+1026 NYYE
-1032 GLSAEFTVAGTVEL
+1032 SALTANFTVASSGDVEL

-1051 AKPTGSISDNV
+1051 ENPTVSLSD
-1062 YTLDFGN
+1062 T
-1069 LGYNSWKSD
+1069 
-1078 ISVEVNGSSYK
+1078 IYK
-1089 LNDFVYKLSMI
+1089 LNFGSERATKDWQDKVTSVTVNGNEYTKCGTYGSLTSNGYKLGDITGYSSVELWIEGSAFTAVNKLVIQADGYETLTLKI
-1100 NPDEFAWYDPSYNSS
+1100 NKNGSLVTDGEVTPPATVTVPTEAPSVTKEDSFFSYYKLQFSDAAKAWLEKVNGITVNTKQYTKTTGSASSSYYS
-1115 ILNLGK
+1115 IDVDNAVINLGDT
-1121 SAFKNSGKN
+1121 FRDGLKN
-1130 TVVISASGY
+1130 TVVISADGCVDLKLKIESTDAG
-1139 ETLTLIVNGSDGS
+1139 LTATIVNDNGS
-1152 VVVNGGTT
+1152 
-1160 DPVTPPETETKDAP
+1160 TETKNVPQYTWSSYSLKFEPSDDVADYLDAVTEVKIGSKELRATTGDWAFSGYYAVNVKSNDCTIYFSSSDFSSEEAVVSIKAEGYADLTFKVKDGQLVTDNNSGEDSGTSGVTVPSTAP
-1174 TAAGVEKLDTDTYRV
+1174 TISSDVYIRTL
-1189 TFEGMDGTALKAYL
+1189 TFEGYEAWVEQ
-1203 GNISSVKVGDNR
+1203 IS
-1215 YSKASFWWNVNL
+1215 A
-1227 SYKPDVVDSSSSISD
+1227 
-1242 YDCLKL
+1242 
-1248 TTDGF
+1248 
-1253 STEGNTVVTIKV
+1253 IKV
-1265 DGYADLIFTVSKEG
+1265 DGTSCTKATSVNNLNDKNQFA
-1279 KLVTD
+1279 TD
-1284 SNPGENPG
+1284 SERG
-1292 GGNTGENPGGG
+1292 
-1303 EIAAPTVA
+1303 IV
-1311 PTIEYTQAT
+1311 YRYLR
-1320 SGNYNS
+1320 SDYNKDVT
-1326 YYKLTFQGDDSAWIN
+1326 Y
-1341 TITAVS
+1341 S
-1347 VDGTSYTKKDSAGEL
+1347 VVISAGE
-1362 SFSQNYYLDAENSIV
+1362 
-1377 GITLSSG
+1377 G
-1384 TREVVFSVNEK
+1384 TK
-1395 TSLTLEISAPF
+1395 DLTL
-1406 LGTPSVT
+1406 TVT
-1413 IKSTETP
+1413 IPSGFFSNSTVE
-1420 GSGENGG
+1420 
-1427 STGGNETPNPGAGE
+1427 
-1441 NAVPT
+1441 
-1446 EVSIEKLTDTK
+1446 
-1457 SYRDYY
+1457 
-1463 ALTFGSAYK
+1463 
-1472 EWVSSI
+1472 
-1478 TAIKVGETA
+1478 
-1487 YTKVD
+1487 
-1492 STDELN
+1492 
-1498 VQTYYL
+1498 
-1504 GDDGTMGIYLTGG
+1504 
-1517 FSDTTYQLTCITEE
+1517 
-1531 NTTITI
+1531 I
-1537 VVVIPSLFSDTTLS
+1537 VNN
-1551 ATIQ
+1551 

>member
-92 VPGAWHYNEM
+92 VPGAWHYDEM
-102 AKAVQMGVFQG
+102 AKSVQMGVFQG

-137 GLADGRA
+137 GLADGSA
-144 AALNKFSDGAQI
+144 AALNKFSDGTQV

-168 EQGYVTGAD
+168 EQGYVSGAD

-183 SNITRAEFAQVM
+183 SYITRAEFAQVM
-195 DALVAAYGDQGLK
+195 DALVAAYGDQDLK
-208 DQTVDGNLI
+208 DQTVEGNLI

-243 LKNVTVTGRLVV
+243 LKNVTVTDRLVV

-261 VKLIKS
+261 VSLTKS
-267 TAKGGIRLANPNG
+267 TPKKGIQLANPNG

-285 VDGKAYIPTG
+285 VDGKAYVPTG
-295 LPGSSNSGGG
+295 LPGSGSNGGGG
-305 SPSGGSSGGS
+305 SSSGGSSGGG

-330 TTQGT
+330 TTQDT

-341 TKVIATDA
+341 TQVITTDA

-358 TGYNKG
+358 KGYNKD

-369 VDGKDVTTYVTN
+369 VDGETVPANVITS

-392 LVGQPGTVTLTSGGK
+392 LVAQPGTVTLTSNGK

-421 AVYTGAD
+421 AVYTEKTG

-476 YSPVTKLNENN
+476 YSPVTKLNEDN

-505 GDEEWFDNIAD
+505 GDEEWFNNIAD

-529 TVLNNHLTYTKDTTD
+529 KVLNNHLTYTKGTTD
-544 HNGKVGTLT
+544 HNGTVGTLT
-553 IPFNQD
+553 IPFNQS
-559 NFRNNGRYYVRVAST
+559 NFTNNGRYYVRVAST
-574 TADGKKSYALVPI
+574 TTDGKKSYALVPI
-587 HVVNHDAPEFAV
+587 HVVNHDAPVFAV

-610 FSVKNMVYG
+610 FSVKNMVYS
-619 IVDPIEEVTL
+619 ITDPIEKVTL

-656 NDTSAENGTNHLDQK
+656 NDTTNHLDQK
-671 GTYVLTI
+671 GTYVLTV

-719 SIGGSD
+719 SIGGGD
-725 SSSSGGG
+725 SSSSGG

-796 NTAQAEGTMWIPFT
+796 NTAQEEGTMWIPFT

-842 SSGKLDYV
+842 TSGKLDFV
-850 KATVSSNQ
+850 EAVVSNNQ
-858 ENSDVMLT
+858 QGKNVVLT
-866 FTGEKAEDYLNK
+866 FSGDDATAYLTKINED
-878 ITSQGLIYLNGDWRE
+878 GLVYLNGDWRE
-893 LDANYYTIKNNTIT
+893 LGIDKYNVNLTDKTIT
-907 FQARCFKVG
+907 FDANCFTMGK
-916 SNTIQLKAAGY
+916 NTIRLKSAGY
-927 KVQDVE
+927 KVQDVT
-933 VNYAKVNETDLSL
+933 VDYSKVNENVTGLTVTQTD
-946 TATVDEET
+946 
-954 AGKVH
+954 G
-959 IVVNNS
+959 VVNVTITGS
-965 NGDFLKNLKS
+965 TDGDFLKNLKS
-975 ITLTKGDEVDVVLA
+975 ITLTKDGKTDTVWA
-989 KGVEGSNAV
+989 KGVEGSDAV
-998 YYVVAKDYKSVDL
+998 YYVVADNYKSVDL
-1011 YNVTTPGQ
+1011 YHVKPGT
-1019 YTVNIKA
+1019 YTVSIEA
-1026 NYYEEA
+1026 NYYE
-1032 GLSAEFTVAGTVEL
+1032 SALTANFTVASSGDVEL

-1051 AKPTGSISDNV
+1051 ENPTVSLSD
-1062 YTLDFGN
+1062 T
-1069 LGYNSWKSD
+1069 
-1078 ISVEVNGSSYK
+1078 IYK
-1089 LNDFVYKLSMI
+1089 LNFGSERATEDWQDKVTSVTVNENEYTKCGNYGSLTSNGYKLGDITGYSNVELWIEGSAFTAVNKLVIQADGYETLTLKI
-1100 NPDEFAWYDPSYNSS
+1100 NKNGSLVTDGEVTPPATVTVPTEAPSITKEGSFLSYYKLQFSDTAKAWLEKVNGITVNTKQYTKTTGSASSSYYS
-1115 ILNLGK
+1115 IDVDNAVINLGDT
-1121 SAFKNSGKN
+1121 FRDGLKN
-1130 TVVISASGY
+1130 TVVISADGCVDLKLKIESTDAG
-1139 ETLTLIVNGSDGS
+1139 LTATIVNDNGS
-1152 VVVNGGTT
+1152 
-1160 DPVTPPETETKDAP
+1160 TETKNVPQYTWSSYSLKFEPSDDVADYLDA
-1174 TAAGVEKLDTDTYRV
+1174 V
-1189 TFEGMDGTALKAYL
+1189 TE
-1203 GNISSVKVGDNR
+1203 VKIGSKELHATTGDWAFSG
-1215 YSKASFWWNVNL
+1215 YYAVNVKSNDCTI
-1227 SYKPDVVDSSSSISD
+1227 YFSSSDFSSEEAVVSI
-1242 YDCLKL
+1242 KA
-1248 TTDGF
+1248 
-1253 STEGNTVVTIKV
+1253 E
-1265 DGYADLIFTVSKEG
+1265 GYADLTFKVKDG
-1279 KLVTD
+1279 QLVTD
-1284 SNPGENPG
+1284 NNSGEDSG
-1292 GGNTGENPGGG
+1292 TSGV
-1303 EIAAPTVA
+1303 TVPSTA
-1311 PTIEYTQAT
+1311 PTISS
-1320 SGNYNS
+1320 SGYIRT
-1326 YYKLTFQGDDSAWIN
+1326 LTFEGYEAWVEKISAIK
-1341 TITAVS
+1341 I
-1347 VDGTSYTKKDSAGEL
+1347 DGTSCTKETSVYNLNNKNLFATDPEQGIVYIYLPSDFSKGVTYSVVISAGE
-1362 SFSQNYYLDAENSIV
+1362 
-1377 GITLSSG
+1377 G
-1384 TREVVFSVNEK
+1384 TK
-1395 TSLTLEISAPF
+1395 DLTLKVTIPSGF
-1406 LGTPSVT
+1406 LGTPTV
-1413 IKSTETP
+1413 E
-1420 GSGENGG
+1420 
-1427 STGGNETPNPGAGE
+1427 
-1441 NAVPT
+1441 
-1446 EVSIEKLTDTK
+1446 
-1457 SYRDYY
+1457 
-1463 ALTFGSAYK
+1463 
-1472 EWVSSI
+1472 
-1478 TAIKVGETA
+1478 
-1487 YTKVD
+1487 
-1492 STDELN
+1492 
-1498 VQTYYL
+1498 
-1504 GDDGTMGIYLTGG
+1504 
-1517 FSDTTYQLTCITEE
+1517 
-1531 NTTITI
+1531 I
-1537 VVVIPSLFSDTTLS
+1537 VND
-1551 ATIQ
+1551 